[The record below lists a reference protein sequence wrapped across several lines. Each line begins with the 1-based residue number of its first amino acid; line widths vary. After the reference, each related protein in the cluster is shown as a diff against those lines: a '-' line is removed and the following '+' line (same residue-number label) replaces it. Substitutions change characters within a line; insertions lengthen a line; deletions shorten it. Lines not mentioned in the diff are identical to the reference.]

1 MILLAQTRLFVVIIS
16 YALINLQDSLRLAFN
31 SPCELVITFEGI
43 VSDSNNIFYGMNQ
56 KI

>member
-1 MILLAQTRLFVVIIS
+1 MRPYGQLPNIIIKKKKKNNPV
-16 YALINLQDSLRLAFN
+16 LK
-31 SPCELVITFEGI
+31 GI